1 MSAHSLDAPARTG
14 DRETAAP
21 PPPRPR
27 RRPGAVIGMVLR
39 YLAVIALA
47 VFLLFPVYYAVVGS
61 VMGPADI
68 ASYPPALIPH
78 SLHLENYRHALQ
90 IIPLA
95 RQYGNSVITA
105 GVISLLQLVT
115 AVLSAYAFVF
125 LPMPLRRTMFA
136 LFLVTIMVPFEAT
149 VIPNYL
155 LVSKFGLTGSYIG
168 SLSAL
173 ALPFLAAGFGTFLMR
188 QTFRSFP
195 AELRDAA
202 RIDGC
207 GHLRFIARILV
218 PLTKPSL
225 AALGVYVFLNS
236 WNMYFWPLLVT
247 GDSPG
252 HQTIQIGISQLQ
264 SADSNDPGMV
274 LAGVVLAL
282 IPTLLLVLFGQRF
295 IVRGLTAGAVK

>member
-1 MSAHSLDAPARTG
+1 MA
-14 DRETAAP
+14 
-21 PPPRPR
+21 
-27 RRPGAVIGMVLR
+27 LR
-39 YLAVIALA
+39 YLAVLALGA
-47 VFLLFPVYYAVVGS
+47 FLLFPVYYAVVGS

-78 SLHLENYRHALQ
+78 GLHLENYRHALQ
-90 IIPLA
+90 LIPLA

-105 GVISLLQLVT
+105 GAISILQLVLS
-115 AVLSAYAFVF
+115 VLSAYAFVF

-136 LFLVTIMVPFEAT
+136 IFLLTIMVPFEAT

-155 LVSKFGLTGSYIG
+155 LVSDLGLTGSYVG

-195 AELRDAA
+195 AELLDAA

-207 GHLRFIARILV
+207 GHLRFIVAILV
-218 PLTKPSL
+218 PLTKPAL

-252 HQTIQIGISQLQ
+252 RQTIQIGISQLQ
-264 SADSNDPGMV
+264 SVEGNDPGMV
-274 LAGVVLAL
+274 LAGVVLAV

-295 IVRGLTAGAVK
+295 IVRGLTAGAAR